1 MSGQR
6 IWFYEG
12 HELILLLNIL
22 FCRFYLRGGVIFL
35 LIFSITWIFGY
46 AFINR
51 SNHSTLYGY
60 LFAVFNLLMGVFVLL
75 FVCVQ
80 HDKVDID

>member
-1 MSGQR
+1 MG
-6 IWFYEG
+6 FF
-12 HELILLLNIL
+12 L
-22 FCRFYLRGGVIFL
+22 FRFYLRGSVIFL

-51 SNHSTLYGY
+51 SPHTVLYGY
-60 LFAVFNLLMGVFVLL
+60 LFALFNLLEGIYVLL

-80 HDKVDID
+80 HDKVSGNVFYILTSNFVHWLD